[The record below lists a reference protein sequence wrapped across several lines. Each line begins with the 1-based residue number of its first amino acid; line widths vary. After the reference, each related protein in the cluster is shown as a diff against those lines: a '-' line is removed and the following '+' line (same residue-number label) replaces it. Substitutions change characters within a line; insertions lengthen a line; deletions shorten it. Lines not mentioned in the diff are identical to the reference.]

1 MSFRVEKVSSAL
13 KNAIG
18 EILLHKMDDPDLR
31 STSVSGVFL
40 SGDLKIA
47 KIYVSSFES
56 DPDMIIKKLKNA
68 RGYIRKE
75 LSRSVYIKFLPD
87 LQFFYDSA
95 FEFDQKTIGEP
106 GADDK

>member
-1 MSFRVEKVSSAL
+1 MSFRVEKISSTL

-18 EILLHKMDDPDLR
+18 GILLNKMADPDLR
-31 STSVSGVFL
+31 STSVSNVIL

-56 DPDMIIKKLKNA
+56 DPDTVIKKLKNA

-75 LSRSVYIKFLPD
+75 LSRSIYLKFLPD

-95 FEFDQKTIGEP
+95 FEFDQKIIDEP
-106 GADDK
+106 GVDDQ